1 MAKKDTTKLKDL
13 LKRQKSSKDIEELEV
28 LEILIDKEI
37 DNLKL
42 KRNYFKGGKVSSPRG
57 CGKALRG
64 YGKAMK

>member
-42 KRNYFKGGKVSSPRG
+42 KRNYFKGGAVIKNYVNPVKIVDNR
-57 CGKALRG
+57 KN
-64 YGKAMK
+64 K